1 MEAADFAHR
10 SGVIRRR
17 QGASSTVSV
26 TDLPILSMLR
36 TRMQW
41 HQTRQKLLSENVAN
55 ADMPGFKPRD
65 LASPNFNSRTGE
77 LAQPSGAMDGNSGLA
92 VTSPAH
98 IALSTGPEGPG
109 ADPRRFKGFEIR
121 PSGNGVNLEEE
132 MMKAGDNQADYQLAA
147 TMYQKSLETLKIA
160 IGKR

>member
-1 MEAADFAHR
+1 MGAADFAHR
-10 SGVIRRR
+10 AGVLRWRE
-17 QGASSTVSV
+17 GASCTVSV

-65 LASPNFNSRTGE
+65 LANPTFDRTSGE
-77 LAQPSGAMDGNSGLA
+77 LAQPSGAITGSSGLA

-98 IALSTGPEGPG
+98 IALTASGDGPG

-147 TMYQKSLETLKIA
+147 TLYQKSLETLKIA